1 VVLVVVLVLFSTSTG
16 DEGQAFHSAGDVPQG
31 VEDAVR
37 WDQRVSLTHHHT
49 AQLRQNGPQLE
60 TETERERER
69 QAGRDIYRLES
80 TDWSP
85 PSAECELY

>member
-1 VVLVVVLVLFSTSTG
+1 MVLVVVLVLFSTSTG

-60 TETERERER
+60 TERERER
-69 QAGRDIYRLES
+69 KRQAGGRAGRWTRLS
-80 TDWSP
+80 WVGGLT
-85 PSAECELY
+85 C